1 MRFKPLLALSAT
13 TGLLLAGCGAESEP
27 DDSPPP
33 ENENFPITLGD
44 LTLDEQPT
52 RIISLAPAVT
62 EILFAIDAGDQVV
75 AVDEFSTYPP
85 EAPTTDLSGFTPN
98 VEAIASYDPDLVLIS
113 YDPDG
118 LSDGLDAIG
127 VPTYLVPDDEQSIGG
142 IFEQIT
148 DVGLLTGH
156 IDQATELV
164 DRMSDDLAELVS
176 QVPARDEPLTYYFEI
191 DSERYTYTSHSWVGE
206 LLSMA
211 QLENIA
217 DDEAAVTQLG
227 VESIVDANPD
237 LIFLANTAYG
247 VDADVVTQR
256 DGWADIEAVQ
266 AGQIVELDS
275 DIASRW
281 GPRIVDLLETVVD
294 AVTQVP

>member
-1 MRFKPLLALSAT
+1 MRFKPLLAFSAT
-13 TGLLLAGCGAESEP
+13 TSLLLAGCGAESEP

-33 ENENFPITLGD
+33 DNESFPITVGD

-52 RIISLAPAVT
+52 RIVSLAPAVT

-98 VEAIASYDPDLVLIS
+98 IEAIASYDPDLVLIS

-118 LSDGLDAIG
+118 LSEGLDAIG
-127 VPTYLVPDDEQSIGG
+127 VPSYLVADDEQSIGG
-142 IFEQIT
+142 IYEQIT
-148 DVGLLTGH
+148 DLGLLTGQ
-156 IDQATELV
+156 IDQATGLV
-164 DRMSDDLAELVS
+164 EQMSEDIAELVA
-176 QVPARDEPLTYYFEI
+176 QVPPRDEPLTYYFEI
-191 DSERYTYTSHSWVGE
+191 DSERFTYTSHSWVGE

-217 DDEAAVTQLG
+217 DDDAAVIQLA
-227 VESIVDANPD
+227 VESIVDADPD
-237 LIFLANTAYG
+237 LILLANTAYG
-247 VDADVVTQR
+247 ESAETVLAR
-256 DGWADIEAVQ
+256 DGWGDIEAVQ
-266 AGQIVELDS
+266 SEQIVELDS

-294 AVTQVP
+294 AVAQVP